1 MKPGRDTESRAE
13 RTGDHL
19 CRGRG
24 QRGGSEE
31 HRNGGSLV
39 WSFPSLSW
47 VLFFFPLERQSITI
61 GKIIRYLR
69 EREWGVTVWLQSFSS
84 EGTNSSGDG

>member
-13 RTGDHL
+13 RTKYYL

-39 WSFPSLSW
+39 EFPITELGS
-47 VLFFFPLERQSITI
+47 FFFFSLERQSITI

-84 EGTNSSGDG
+84 KVQIVLGDG